1 MRWSMR
7 SVLNDDDRRFMP
19 CTTYPFDSRN
29 SARWAPSWP
38 VTPVMRAT
46 FPDDPAMN
54 SPNGRLPQHGAAV
67 FKYHSTMGTCPCGH
81 QCPRQQVSGHRPGT
95 AERREGANEY
105 NSHASA
111 PGREPTARVRPK
123 HTENSNAF
131 SGGTP

>member
-19 CTTYPFDSRN
+19 CTTYPFASRN

-46 FPDDPAMN
+46 FPDDPAMI
-54 SPNGRLPQHGAAV
+54 SPDRASTHTRPHLLSNTIERRRHALAEVKSVDRTDRAHRLA
-67 FKYHSTMGTCPCGH
+67 S
-81 QCPRQQVSGHRPGT
+81 

-105 NSHASA
+105 N
-111 PGREPTARVRPK
+111 
-123 HTENSNAF
+123 
-131 SGGTP
+131 